1 MNGKERYAVVLETV
15 DGERR
20 VTCGRDE
27 FIWDAAARGGIALP
41 AICHQGRC
49 LTCAGRLLSGE
60 VDQSRSNQYLAQDK
74 QAGFVLLCTAQPRS
88 DVRILTDQQWS
99 MREHRRKRAYRPRI
113 RRRENFPAFRCTMAI
128 RPQSSWLRKHRA
140 ASSSPVVNAVM
151 SREQRHTHARQLSR
165 DVDEEG

>member
-1 MNGKERYAVVLETV
+1 MNGKECYAVVLETV

-60 VDQSRSNQYLAQDK
+60 VDQSKSNQYLAQDK

-99 MREHRRKRAYRPRI
+99 MREHRRKLGL
-113 RRRENFPAFRCTMAI
+113 PA
-128 RPQSSWLRKHRA
+128 PYS
-140 ASSSPVVNAVM
+140 
-151 SREQRHTHARQLSR
+151 
-165 DVDEEG
+165 

>member
-1 MNGKERYAVVLETV
+1 MLETV

-49 LTCAGRLLSGE
+49 LTCAGLLLSGE

-99 MREHRRKRAYRPRI
+99 MREHRRKLGL
-113 RRRENFPAFRCTMAI
+113 PA
-128 RPQSSWLRKHRA
+128 PYS
-140 ASSSPVVNAVM
+140 
-151 SREQRHTHARQLSR
+151 
-165 DVDEEG
+165 